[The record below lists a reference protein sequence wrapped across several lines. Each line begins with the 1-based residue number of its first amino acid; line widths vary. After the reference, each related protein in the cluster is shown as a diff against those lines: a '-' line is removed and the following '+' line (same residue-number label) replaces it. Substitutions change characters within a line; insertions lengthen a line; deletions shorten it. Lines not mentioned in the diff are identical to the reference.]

1 MDGSL
6 FLSSKQQRP
15 ITDAIAAAERLTS
28 GEIRVHIES
37 RCKADVMDRA
47 AFVFE
52 KLAMHKTELRNGVLF
67 YLASDS
73 RKVAVL
79 GDAGIHAAVPENF
92 WDDVLAVLK
101 SRLAQND
108 AAGGLVEGIR
118 MAGEQL
124 AQFFPVAEGDVNEL
138 TDDISFGA

>member
-1 MDGSL
+1 MDGAM
-6 FLSSKQQRP
+6 FLSSEQQRP

-28 GEIRVHIES
+28 GEIRVHIEA

-67 YLASDS
+67 YLASES

-79 GDAGIHAAVPENF
+79 GDGGIHAAVPENF

-124 AQFFPVAEGDVNEL
+124 AQFFPVAEGDINEL

>member
-1 MDGSL
+1 MDGAM
-6 FLSSKQQRP
+6 FLSSEQQRP

-28 GEIRVHIES
+28 GEIRVHIEA

-67 YLASDS
+67 YLASES

-79 GDAGIHAAVPENF
+79 GDGGIHAAVPENF

>member
-1 MDGSL
+1 MDTGWNEPYC
-6 FLSSKQQRP
+6 KEC
-15 ITDAIAAAERLTS
+15 DA
-28 GEIRVHIES
+28 RV
-37 RCKADVMDRA
+37 
-47 AFVFE
+47 
-52 KLAMHKTELRNGVLF
+52 TQ
-67 YLASDS
+67 
-73 RKVAVL
+73 
-79 GDAGIHAAVPENF
+79 NF

>member
-1 MDGSL
+1 M
-6 FLSSKQQRP
+6 FLSSEQQRP

-28 GEIRVHIES
+28 GEIRVHIEA

-67 YLASDS
+67 YLASES

-79 GDAGIHAAVPENF
+79 GDGGIHAAVPENF

-124 AQFFPVAEGDVNEL
+124 AQFFPVAEGDINEL